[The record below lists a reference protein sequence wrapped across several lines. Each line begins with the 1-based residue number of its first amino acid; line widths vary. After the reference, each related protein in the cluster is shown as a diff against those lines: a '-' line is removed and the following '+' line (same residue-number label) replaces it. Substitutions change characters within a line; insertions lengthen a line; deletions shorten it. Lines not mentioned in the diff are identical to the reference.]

1 MSNQLFLHN
10 KLHSQKASGKV
21 GNGEFNENTSFS
33 EIIAESGENRFFSN
47 PNNNNNINNNRLA
60 GQTKDETNVE
70 SSHNLMQKPNQMQQ
84 DIKFPLY
91 SFSNSQLP
99 GFVQHNQ
106 QQQQSLQ
113 VIPGQQNQTFR
124 IHYKSL
130 LSESQ
135 ESIQKEKGSLKDDRS
150 INQNLNQLQPYIDKQ
165 NQLTRSQNLIKQ
177 LKLKPVQYELYKNL
191 KEMKVKSEI
200 AFFILVSENCMSMEE
215 TLSFFTTDEENQHLH
230 FFLPRSNINDDIC
243 EICLSSKRMH
253 AKNSLENINTA
264 LSIRQYIRELS
275 QQDCLENADIKEMLS
290 QSEKDVNMN
299 LLNQQ
304 TLQLNTFQV
313 QMSPRSPLRKRT
325 MTCQICYNQ
334 VDESS
339 MLYFNNQNHEICIE
353 CFRTYLSEEIM
364 ISKIEN
370 LKCPHCSCTLSEQTI
385 IDHTTAS
392 LYKKYKIFLRNT
404 LINKDPLK
412 RFCPTPNCDQ
422 IISLKDKDQKN
433 AKCDSCKIVICCQCN
448 RIEHQGIS
456 CEDLLEKEIED
467 LTDSRD
473 IQRCNKCKSL
483 VQKVQG
489 CNHMTCSI
497 CQYQWCWL
505 CGNTYTKIHMMPL
518 NPFGCPFLQSERFT
532 VKNMQMWKIYLLRFF
547 TLIAVIILLPF
558 AIIFSG
564 PILALYGYFE
574 IMNRYM
580 YINMHT
586 NSLFKKFIILLGG
599 FLAFILG
606 FLLDPLILISIIPLG
621 IYVLCIQIHEKNR
634 IEAIS
639 NLRLRELQ
647 QRNESINNI
656 QVNTHS
662 NQPLYENDHQVVIL
676 L

>member
-1 MSNQLFLHN
+1 MSNQVSLQN
-10 KLHSQKASGKV
+10 KLYLQNGSSKAA
-21 GNGEFNENTSFS
+21 NGQFNENTSFS
-33 EIIAESGENRFFSN
+33 EIIAESGENKFLSY
-47 PNNNNNINNNRLA
+47 PYNNNNNNRLA
-60 GQTKDETNVE
+60 GQTKDETNIE
-70 SSHNLMQKPNQMQQ
+70 SSHNLMQKPNQQQ
-84 DIKFPLY
+84 QGIKLPLY
-91 SFSNSQLP
+91 NFQNDQLP
-99 GFVQHNQ
+99 SFAQNYQ
-106 QQQQSLQ
+106 QQQQFLQ
-113 VIPGQQNQTFR
+113 AMPAQYNSTIR

-130 LSESQ
+130 LSLSQ
-135 ESIQKEKGSLKDDRS
+135 ESVKSEKDNQKQDNSNNQSLNS
-150 INQNLNQLQPYIDKQ
+150 FQQYIDKQ
-165 NQLTRSQNLIKQ
+165 NQLTRSQNLMKE
-177 LKLKPVQYELYKNL
+177 LKLKPAQYELYKNL

-215 TLSFFTTDEENQHLH
+215 ALSFLTTDEDNQYLH
-230 FFLPRSNINDDIC
+230 FFLPRSSDNDTIC
-243 EICLSSKRMH
+243 EICICDKRMH
-253 AKNSLENINTA
+253 VKSSYENIKFA
-264 LSIRQYIRELS
+264 LGIRKQIRELS
-275 QQDCLENADIKEMLS
+275 QQDCLENADIKQMLLS
-290 QSEKDVNMN
+290 QSDRGININ
-299 LLNQQ
+299 LSNQQ
-304 TLQLNTFQV
+304 VLQVNSFYPQI
-313 QMSPRSPLRKRT
+313 SPRSPPLRKRT
-325 MTCQICYNQ
+325 LTCQICYNQ

-339 MLYFNNQNHEICIE
+339 MLFFNNQNHEICIE

-385 IDHTTAS
+385 FDHTTAS

-422 IISLKDKDQKN
+422 IISLKDKNQKN
-433 AKCDSCKIVICCQCN
+433 AKCETCQIVICCQCN

-532 VKNMQMWKIYLLRFF
+532 VKNMQMWKIYLIRFF

-558 AIIFSG
+558 AILFSG
-564 PILALYGYFE
+564 PVLALYGYLE
-574 IMNRYM
+574 ILNHT
-580 YINMHT
+580 IVFNT
-586 NSLFKKFIILLGG
+586 NSKLKKLFFILGG

-606 FLLDPLILISIIPLG
+606 FLLDPLILICIIPLG
-621 IYVLCIQIHEKNR
+621 IYVLYIQINEKNR
-634 IEAIS
+634 IETIS

-647 QRNESINNI
+647 QRNESVNNNEFANYNL
-656 QVNTHS
+656 Q
-662 NQPLYENDHQVVIL
+662 L
-676 L
+676 

>member
-1 MSNQLFLHN
+1 MSNQLFLNN
-10 KLHSQKASGKV
+10 KLHLQNATGKV
-21 GNGEFNENTSFS
+21 GNGQVNENTSFS
-33 EIIAESGENRFFSN
+33 EIIAESGENRFLSY
-47 PNNNNNINNNRLA
+47 PYNNNNNRLA
-60 GQTKDETNVE
+60 GQTKDETNIE
-70 SSHNLMQKPNQMQQ
+70 SSHNLIQKPNQQQQ

-91 SFSNSQLP
+91 NFSNSQLP
-99 GFVQHNQ
+99 GFLQHNQ
-106 QQQQSLQ
+106 QQQQFIQ
-113 VIPGQQNQTFR
+113 AMPPQQNSTFR
-124 IHYKSL
+124 IHYTSL

-135 ESIQKEKGSLKDDRS
+135 ESIQKEKASQKEDRS
-150 INQNLNQLQPYIDKQ
+150 NNQSQNSFQHYIDKQ
-165 NQLTRSQNLIKQ
+165 NQLTRSQNLMKQ
-177 LKLKPVQYELYKNL
+177 LKLKPAQYELYKNL

-215 TLSFFTTDEENQHLH
+215 ALSFFTTDEDNMHLH
-230 FFLPRSNINDDIC
+230 FFLPRSNINDEIC
-243 EICLSSKRMH
+243 EICLSAKRMH
-253 AKNSLENINTA
+253 IKCSQDNINIA
-264 LSIRQYIRELS
+264 LSIRKYIHELS
-275 QQDCLENADIKEMLS
+275 QQDCLENADIKEMLLS
-290 QSEKDVNMN
+290 QSDKDLSMN
-299 LLNQQ
+299 LFNQQ
-304 TLQLNTFQV
+304 AFQLNSLQIQISTK
-313 QMSPRSPLRKRT
+313 SPLRKRT
-325 MTCQICYNQ
+325 MICQICYNQ

-339 MLYFNNQNHEICIE
+339 MLFFNNQNHEICIE

-392 LYKKYKIFLRNT
+392 LYKKYQIFLRNT

-422 IISLKDKDQKN
+422 IISLNHKDQKN
-433 AKCDSCKIVICCQCN
+433 AKCNSCKTVICCQCN
-448 RIEHQGIS
+448 RIDHLGIS

-497 CQYQWCWL
+497 CSYQWCWL

-547 TLIAVIILLPF
+547 TLIGVIILLPF
-558 AIIFSG
+558 AILFSG
-564 PILALYGYFE
+564 PILALYGYLE
-574 IMNRYM
+574 IINRYM
-580 YINMHT
+580 YINMNT
-586 NSLFKKFIILLGG
+586 NSLFKKIIILIGG

-647 QRNESINNI
+647 QRNESVNNN
-656 QVNTHS
+656 QVNQHANHLLQS
-662 NQPLYENDHQVVIL
+662 NNGQEVLVL
-676 L
+676 